1 MPRRVCGW
9 TATRRLAR
17 NRRRPRARRPGQ
29 GARRRVFVLCAL
41 SRDRASMLRAV
52 PAVPVA
58 LLPDGRDSHSWDD
71 ATRALLGWYAAALA
85 IGVIDHLASAIS
97 SWRRRPGRGR
107 TGTTGRAVPARNDG
121 AGV

>member
-58 LLPDGRDSHSWDD
+58 LLPDGRDAHSWDD
-71 ATRALLGWYAAALA
+71 ATRALLGSYAAAVA
-85 IGVIDHLASAIS
+85 RGAPPRRAPPPPQ
-97 SWRRRPGRGR
+97 WRRRPPGGGTRAPRPAPAAPTRG
-107 TGTTGRAVPARNDG
+107 
-121 AGV
+121 